1 MPERTPTSPSYRVTF
16 LLAFAAIYFI
26 WGSTFLGIHFA
37 IQTIPPFLMAALR
50 FLSAGLILFLLARA
64 SGARLP
70 RRSYWLAAAVAG
82 VAMLVGGNGAVTWAQ
97 QRVPSGA
104 AALLVAIVPLWMVL
118 LDWLWRGNGRPRRE
132 VFVGLA
138 FGLVGIGLLVG
149 PGSLAGQG
157 VDPVGAAALIVG
169 SLAWAFGSLHAQ
181 KSRLPISPMMTTA
194 MQMLAGGLGLAL
206 LSGVSGEWVGFRPTQ
221 VSTTSLVALAYLSLL
236 GGVVAFTAYTWLLHH
251 TTSARVATYAY
262 VNPVVAVLLG
272 WALAGEALTPR
283 ILAAAGVIVAAVVL
297 ITLYGANPQPRARA
311 DFGAATGLARTGG
324 D

>member
-1 MPERTPTSPSYRVTF
+1 MPERAPTSLSYRVTF
-16 LLAFAAIYFI
+16 LLAFAAIYLI
-26 WGSTFLGIHFA
+26 WGSTFLGIHYA

-50 FLSAGLILFLLARA
+50 FLSAGLILFILARA
-64 SGARLP
+64 TGARLP
-70 RRSYWLAAAVAG
+70 RRAYWQAAAVAG

-97 QRVPSGA
+97 QRVPSGI
-104 AALLVAIVPLWMVL
+104 AALLVAVVPLWMVL

-149 PGSLAGQG
+149 PGSLAGEG
-157 VDPVGAAALIVG
+157 VDPIGAMALVFG
-169 SLAWAFGSLHAQ
+169 SLAWAFGSLYAQ
-181 KSRLPISPMMTTA
+181 KSRLPVAPMMTTA

-206 LSGVSGEWVGFRPTQ
+206 LSGMSGEWGSFQVSQ
-221 VSTTSLVALAYLSLL
+221 VSTTSMVALAYLSLL

-272 WALAGEALTPR
+272 WTLAGEALTPR
-283 ILAAAGVIVAAVVL
+283 VLAAAGVIVAAVVL
-297 ITLYGANPQPRARA
+297 ITLYGASPRPRARVEI
-311 DFGAATGLARTGG
+311 GAAASAAQVGG

>member
-1 MPERTPTSPSYRVTF
+1 MPERAPASLSYRATF
-16 LLAFAAIYFI
+16 LLAFAAIYLI
-26 WGSTFLGIHFA
+26 WGSTFLGIHYA

-50 FLSAGLILFLLARA
+50 FLSAGLILFILARA
-64 SGARLP
+64 AGARLP

-97 QRVPSGA
+97 QRVPSGV
-104 AALLVAIVPLWMVL
+104 AALLVAVVPLWMVL

-138 FGLVGIGLLVG
+138 FGLAGIGLLVG
-149 PGSLAGQG
+149 PGSLAGEG
-157 VDPVGAAALIVG
+157 VDPVGAAALIGG
-169 SLAWAFGSLHAQ
+169 SLAWAFGSLYAQ
-181 KSRLPISPMMTTA
+181 KSQLPISPMMTTA

-206 LSGVSGEWVGFRPTQ
+206 LSGVSGEWVGFQVSQ
-221 VSTTSLVALAYLSLL
+221 VSTTSVVALTYLSLL

-272 WALAGEALTPR
+272 WTLAGEALTPR
-283 ILAAAGVIVAAVVL
+283 VLAAAGVIIAAVVL
-297 ITLYGANPQPRARA
+297 ITLYGASAPSRARIEI
-311 DFGAATGLARTGG
+311 GAVASVARAGG